1 MTNSRDSDE
10 VPVNSD
16 TNTLF
21 REATIRICGSLDI
34 GRAMQETLTYLRE
47 SMPIDEIIL
56 VAPGQV
62 ETTFRKLVHATPSRV
77 EVSDFFSLPPSSLEF
92 VQQAALQSEEG
103 AFTINRPADHPID
116 ALVPA
121 AVIDRWPDCSLLI
134 TGLAELRCGV
144 VFLAHG
150 TDRYEPEHERVLTML
165 REPFVVAVSNA
176 LRYDEMVRLRDMIE
190 SDFRELQSELVHHP
204 RTGVV
209 GTDTGLREVMA
220 MLRQV
225 AGRDTPVLL
234 LGETGTGKEIVAQS
248 LHMTSRRRAGP
259 FVAVNC
265 GAIPETLIDSELFG
279 HEKGAFTG
287 AHGTRRGRF
296 ERADGGTIFL
306 DEIGELPHAAQ
317 VRLLRVLQNHE
328 IERVGG
334 RDTIPV
340 DVRIVA
346 ATHRDLEEMAATGRF
361 RKDLLFRLNVFPIHI
376 PPLRERR
383 EDIPALVHHFIDTK
397 TREMHIPV
405 RPGLADGALDRLLAY
420 DWPGNVRELE
430 NVIERAI
437 ILSRGQPLDFADL
450 MKDAAPTTSPGNG
463 APIQPLDHVVKSHIQ
478 RALAVSRGRISGQG
492 GAADLLGLHPN
503 TLRYRMKK
511 LGLT

>member
-1 MTNSRDSDE
+1 VEVGELSDY
-10 VPVNSD
+10 
-16 TNTLF
+16 F
-21 REATIRICGSLDI
+21 
-34 GRAMQETLTYLRE
+34 
-47 SMPIDEIIL
+47 SMPL
-56 VAPGQV
+56 
-62 ETTFRKLVHATPSRV
+62 T
-77 EVSDFFSLPPSSLEF
+77 SLEHL
-92 VQQAALQSEEG
+92 QQASRQSVEG
-103 AFTINRPADHPID
+103 AFIINRPAEHPID
-116 ALVPA
+116 EFVPRD
-121 AVIDRWPDCSLLI
+121 VLERWPDCSLLI
-134 TGLAELRCGV
+134 TGLTELRCGV

-150 TDRYEPEHERVLTML
+150 TDRYGPADERVLNLL

-190 SDFRELQSELVHHP
+190 HDFRELQSELVQQP
-204 RTGVV
+204 RTGMV
-209 GTDTGLREVMA
+209 GADSGLGEVMT
-220 MLRQV
+220 MVRQV

-248 LHMTSRRRAGP
+248 IHVASRRRSGP

-287 AHGTRRGRF
+287 AHVTRRGRF

-306 DEIGELPHAAQ
+306 DEIGELPQAAQ
-317 VRLLRVLQNHE
+317 VRLLRVLQGRE

-334 RDTIPV
+334 RDTIGV

-346 ATHRDLEEMAATGRF
+346 ATHRNLEEMTATGRF
-361 RKDLLFRLNVFPIHI
+361 RKDLLFRLNVFPIRI

-383 EDIPALVHHFIDTK
+383 EDIPALVHHCIDTK

-405 RPGLADGALDRLLAY
+405 RPGLADGALDRLVAY

-430 NVIERAI
+430 NVIERAL
-437 ILSRGQPLDFADL
+437 ILSRGHPLDFADL
-450 MKDAAPTTSPGNG
+450 DQAETSHDLPGAGN
-463 APIQPLDHVVKSHIQ
+463 AVQPLDHVVAHHIR
-478 RALAVSRGRISGQG
+478 RALAVSGGRISGSG

-511 LGLT
+511 LGLL

>member
-1 MTNSRDSDE
+1 MG
-10 VPVNSD
+10 PD

-34 GRAMQETLTYLRE
+34 GRAMQETLAFLRG
-47 SMPIDEIIL
+47 SMPLDEIVL

-62 ETTFRKLVHATPSRV
+62 ETTFRKLVHVTPSRV
-77 EVSDFFSLPPSSLEF
+77 EVGELSDFFSMPMSSLEF
-92 VQQAALQSEEG
+92 MQQATLRSVKG
-103 AFTINRPADHPID
+103 AFTINRPSDHTIVES
-116 ALVPA
+116 VPA
-121 AVIDRWPDCSLLI
+121 DLIDRWPDCSLLI
-134 TGLAELRCGV
+134 TGLTELRCGV
-144 VFLAHG
+144 VFLAYG
-150 TDRYEPEHERVLTML
+150 TDRYEPEHERILDML

-190 SDFRELQSELVHHP
+190 NDYRELQSELGRRP
-204 RTGVV
+204 LAGIV
-209 GTDTGLREVMA
+209 GSESGLREVMS
-220 MLRQV
+220 MVRQV

-248 LHMTSRRRAGP
+248 VHMTSRRRSGP

-265 GAIPETLIDSELFG
+265 GAIPETLLDSELFG

-296 ERADGGTIFL
+296 ERADAGTIFL

-317 VRLLRVLQNHE
+317 VRLLRVLQSRE

-334 RDTIPV
+334 SDTIRV

-346 ATHRDLEEMAATGRF
+346 ATHRNLEEMASTGRF
-361 RKDLLFRLNVFPIHI
+361 RRDLLFRLNVFPIRI

-383 EDIPALVHHFIDTK
+383 EDIPPLVHHFIDAK
-397 TREMHIPV
+397 TREMHMPV
-405 RPGLADGALDRLLAY
+405 RPGLAAGALERLVAY

-430 NVIERAI
+430 NVIERAL
-437 ILSRGQPLDFADL
+437 ILSRGNPLDFADL
-450 MKDAAPTTSPGNG
+450 TRAETRDAPWG
-463 APIQPLDHVVKSHIQ
+463 AGEPVQPLDRAIAQHIR
-478 RALAVSRGRISGQG
+478 RALAVSRGRISGAG

-503 TLRYRMKK
+503 TLRSRMKK
-511 LGLT
+511 LGLA

>member
-1 MTNSRDSDE
+1 MS
-10 VPVNSD
+10 PD

-34 GRAMQETLTYLRE
+34 GRAMQETLAYLRE
-47 SMPIDEIIL
+47 SMPLDEIIL

-62 ETTFRKLVHATPSRV
+62 ETMFRKLVHVTPSSV
-77 EVSDFFSLPPSSLEF
+77 EVGELSDFFSLPVGSLEL
-92 VQQAALQSEEG
+92 VQSTEE
-103 AFTINRPADHPID
+103 AFTINRPSEHPID
-116 ALVPA
+116 EFVPA
-121 AVIDRWPDCSLLI
+121 DLLERWPDCSLLI
-134 TGLAELRCGV
+134 TGLVELRCGV

-150 TDRYEPEHERVLTML
+150 TDRYEPEHERILDML

-190 SDFRELQSELVHHP
+190 NDFRELQSELVHNP

-209 GTDTGLREVMA
+209 GSGSGLRQVTA
-220 MLRQV
+220 MVRQV

-248 LHMTSRRRAGP
+248 LHMTSPRRSGP

-287 AHGTRRGRF
+287 AHATRRGRF
-296 ERADGGTIFL
+296 ERADTGTIFL
-306 DEIGELPHAAQ
+306 DEIGELPQAAQ
-317 VRLLRVLQNHE
+317 VRLLRVLQSRE

-334 RDTIPV
+334 RDTIRV

-346 ATHRDLEEMAATGRF
+346 ATHRNLEEMTATGRF
-361 RKDLLFRLNVFPIHI
+361 RKDLLFRLNVFPIRI

-405 RPGLADGALDRLLAY
+405 RPGLADGALERLVAY

-430 NVIERAI
+430 NVIERAL
-437 ILSRGQPLDFADL
+437 ILSRGQPLDFVELDQAETSQAYHGAG
-450 MKDAAPTTSPGNG
+450 DA
-463 APIQPLDHVVKSHIQ
+463 IRPLDHVVAHHI
-478 RALAVSRGRISGQG
+478 RRTLAVSGGRISGAG

-511 LGLT
+511 LGLL

>member
-1 MTNSRDSDE
+1 MS
-10 VPVNSD
+10 PD

-34 GRAMQETLTYLRE
+34 GRAMQETLTFLHE
-47 SMPIDEIIL
+47 SMPLDEIIL

-62 ETTFRKLVHATPSRV
+62 ETTFRKLVHVTPSRV
-77 EVSDFFSLPPSSLEF
+77 EVGELSDFFSMPVGSLEF
-92 VQQAALQSEEG
+92 IQQASVQSAG
-103 AFTINRPADHPID
+103 AFTINRPSEHPID
-116 ALVPA
+116 QFVPA
-121 AVIDRWPDCSLLI
+121 DLLDRWPDCSLLI
-134 TGLAELRCGV
+134 AGLAELRCGV

-150 TDRYEPEHERVLTML
+150 TDRYGPDDERILDML

-190 SDFRELQSELVHHP
+190 NDYRELQSELAHHP
-204 RTGVV
+204 RTDVV
-209 GTDTGLREVMA
+209 GSGSGLRQVTA
-220 MLRQV
+220 MVRQV

-234 LGETGTGKEIVAQS
+234 LGETGTGKEIMAQS
-248 LHMTSRRRAGP
+248 LHMTSLRRSGP

-287 AHGTRRGRF
+287 AHVTRRGRF
-296 ERADGGTIFL
+296 ERADSGTIFL

-317 VRLLRVLQNHE
+317 VRLLRVLQSRE

-334 RDTIPV
+334 RDTIRV
-340 DVRIVA
+340 NVRIVA
-346 ATHRDLEEMAATGRF
+346 ATHRNLEEMTATGRF
-361 RKDLLFRLNVFPIHI
+361 RKDLLFRLNVFPIRI

-383 EDIPALVHHFIDTK
+383 EDIPPLVHHFIDAK

-405 RPGLADGALDRLLAY
+405 RPGLAGGALERLVAY

-437 ILSRGQPLDFADL
+437 ILSRGHPLAFADL
-450 MKDAAPTTSPGNG
+450 ARAVTSDASRGTGDPV
-463 APIQPLDHVVKSHIQ
+463 QPLDHVIADHIR
-478 RALAVSRGRISGQG
+478 RALAVSRGRISGAG
-492 GAADLLGLHPN
+492 GAADLLCLHPN
-503 TLRYRMKK
+503 TLRSRMKK
-511 LGLT
+511 LGLL

>member
-1 MTNSRDSDE
+1 VS
-10 VPVNSD
+10 PD

-34 GRAMQETLTYLRE
+34 GRALQETLVYLRE
-47 SMPIDEIIL
+47 SMPLDEIIL
-56 VAPGQV
+56 VVPGQV
-62 ETTFRKLVHATPSRV
+62 EPMFRKLAHVTPSHA
-77 EVSDFFSLPPSSLEF
+77 EVGEFSALFAVPDSSLE
-92 VQQAALQSEEG
+92 LLLPDSRQSLDRT
-103 AFTINRPADHPID
+103 FTINRPSDHPID
-116 ALVPA
+116 EFVPPDLL
-121 AVIDRWPDCSLLI
+121 DRWPDCSLLI
-134 TGLAELRCGV
+134 AGLAELRCGV
-144 VFLAHG
+144 VFVAAE
-150 TDRYEPEHERVLTML
+150 TDRYGPEHERILHML

-190 SDFRELQSELVHHP
+190 SDFRELQSELVHDP
-204 RTGVV
+204 RSGVV
-209 GTDTGLREVMA
+209 GVDSGLREVMA
-220 MLRQV
+220 MVRQV

-248 LHMTSRRRAGP
+248 LHMTSLRRSGP

-287 AHGTRRGRF
+287 AHATRRGRF

-306 DEIGELPHAAQ
+306 DEIGELPQAAQ
-317 VRLLRVLQNHE
+317 VRLLRVLQSRE

-346 ATHRDLEEMAATGRF
+346 ATHRDLEQMTATGQF
-361 RKDLLFRLNVFPIHI
+361 RQDLLFRLNVFPIRI

-383 EDIPALVHHFIDTK
+383 EDIPALVNHFIDAK

-405 RPGLADGALDRLLAY
+405 RPGLADGALERLVAY

-430 NVIERAI
+430 NVIERAL
-437 ILSRGQPLDFADL
+437 ILARGHSLDFADL
-450 MKDAAPTTSPGNG
+450 RKAETAHRSAQDGDAVE
-463 APIQPLDHVVKSHIQ
+463 PLDRVIAHHVR
-478 RALAVSRGRISGQG
+478 RALAVSGGRISGAG

-511 LGLT
+511 LGLL